1 MADLD
6 KILLIPRHRPADKI
20 VFTDYWELASRIGSS
35 QHDDDDSVQDKKK
48 VNRQTISHDNFWNR
62 PKN

>member
-1 MADLD
+1 VADSD

-35 QHDDDDSVQDKKK
+35 QHDDDDSVQDKKTK
-48 VNRQTISHDNFWNR
+48 
-62 PKN
+62 